1 MRRGSSS
8 SREIIHL
15 QDCWGM
21 DSGRIKNHINV
32 IVNVFFIQCQ
42 KKTCDLN
49 WSVKSPQISSSSM
62 TSSTLP
68 DMEATSETE
77 TERKHW
83 HWAPAGEGEGK
94 GKGEVCLFCLWSE
107 FTWQAD
113 AGQTQLWRSSDHVVL
128 SSQQRSGLNPVKPWS
143 VGLMMGCSSPFTSGS
158 QHHNSC
164 AETLRIII
172 LFCLKPKFFRFGG
185 SPWSHG

>member
-1 MRRGSSS
+1 
-8 SREIIHL
+8 
-15 QDCWGM
+15 M

-77 TERKHW
+77 TERKH
-83 HWAPAGEGEGK
+83 
-94 GKGEVCLFCLWSE
+94 
-107 FTWQAD
+107 
-113 AGQTQLWRSSDHVVL
+113 
-128 SSQQRSGLNPVKPWS
+128 
-143 VGLMMGCSSPFTSGS
+143 
-158 QHHNSC
+158 
-164 AETLRIII
+164 
-172 LFCLKPKFFRFGG
+172 
-185 SPWSHG
+185 

>member
-1 MRRGSSS
+1 MSLLMFFSFSAKKKHVTSTGQWSLLRSARLQWRHPHFLIWRPHLKQRQRGNTDTELQRVRR
-8 SREIIHL
+8 
-15 QDCWGM
+15 D
-21 DSGRIKNHINV
+21 
-32 IVNVFFIQCQ
+32 
-42 KKTCDLN
+42 KT
-49 WSVKSPQISSSSM
+49 V
-62 TSSTLP
+62 
-68 DMEATSETE
+68 
-77 TERKHW
+77 
-83 HWAPAGEGEGK
+83 
-94 GKGEVCLFCLWSE
+94 KGEVCLFCLWSE
-107 FTWQAD
+107 LTWQAD

-143 VGLMMGCSSPFTSGS
+143 VGLMMGCSSRFTSGS